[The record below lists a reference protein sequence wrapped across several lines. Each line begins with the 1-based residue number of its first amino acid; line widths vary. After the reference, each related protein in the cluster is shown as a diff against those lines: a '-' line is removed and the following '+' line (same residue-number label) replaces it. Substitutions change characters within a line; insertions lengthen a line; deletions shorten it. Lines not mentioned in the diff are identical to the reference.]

1 MEIIHLTGR
10 IFHTSNIVSH
20 SVRTFGDPVVLKVEV
35 EGGDFTADGH
45 DLIYVRCRAV
55 DANGV
60 QVLSA
65 TNRVAFS
72 CTGAARF
79 LACDN
84 GDHYTGELFTSDITA
99 QNMKR
104 GFILAAF
111 RTGTVPGEATITI
124 TPEGLPEARRTIKV
138 GEVK

>member
-1 MEIIHLTGR
+1 M
-10 IFHTSNIVSH
+10 
-20 SVRTFGDPVVLKVEV
+20 

-84 GDHYTGELFTSDITA
+84 GDHYTGELFMSDTTA
-99 QNMKR
+99 KNMKR

-111 RTGTVPGEATITI
+111 RTGTVLGEATITI
-124 TPEGLPEARRTIKV
+124 TPEDLPEARRTIKV
-138 GEVK
+138 GEEK